1 MNISS
6 DWKTI
11 NGSTDQVYDTLSD
24 LRNMGKFM
32 PEQISDWEAEKDRC
46 SFKIQGMTSLSL
58 RLEEQIPRQRLR
70 LIPEGKSP
78 FEFELLFHLRE
89 TGPNSTDAM
98 VEVAADLNPMM
109 AMMAKK
115 PLQNL
120 VDAIGKKLLG
130 LSFLND

>member
-11 NGSTDQVYDTLSD
+11 NGSADQVYDTLSD

-89 TGPNSTDAM
+89 TGSNSTDAM

-130 LSFLND
+130 LSF

>member
-1 MNISS
+1 MNVSS
-6 DWKTI
+6 DWKQI

-32 PEQISDWEAEKDRC
+32 PEQISNWEAEKDRC
-46 SFKIQGMTSLSL
+46 SFKIQGMGSMRL
-58 RLEEQIPRQRLR
+58 RIDEQIPGKRLR

-89 TGPNSTDAM
+89 AGPTTSEGQ
-98 VEVAADLNPMM
+98 VEVIAELNPMM

-120 VDAIGKKLLG
+120 VNSIVQKVGG
-130 LSFLND
+130 LSF

>member
-6 DWKTI
+6 DWKSI
-11 NGSTDQVYDTLSD
+11 NGSADQVYDTLSD

-32 PEQISDWEAEKDRC
+32 PEQITNWEAEKDRC
-46 SFKIQGMTSLSL
+46 SFKIQGMASLSL

-78 FEFELLFHLRE
+78 FEFELLFHLCE
-89 TGPNSTDAM
+89 ISPASTEVK

-120 VDAIGKKLLG
+120 VDAIGKKLIG
-130 LSFLND
+130 LSF

>member
-1 MNISS
+1 
-6 DWKTI
+6 
-11 NGSTDQVYDTLSD
+11 
-24 LRNMGKFM
+24 MGKFM

-89 TGPNSTDAM
+89 TGPNSTDAR

-130 LSFLND
+130 LSF

>member
-130 LSFLND
+130 LSF